1 MTTPSV
7 QVCLSLGSNIAPHK
21 FLPRAVERLRDF
33 LEVTAVSRAWRSAA
47 VGASGP
53 DFLNAAV
60 LVSTQLP
67 PFDLKID
74 VLRRVEAQ
82 LGRVRRAD
90 KFAPRTIDIDIIV
103 YGDQVVDSALWSQAY
118 LALPV
123 SELLPGLVNPQ
134 SSETLEHIAR
144 RLVAKGDIFPS
155 PEVLEGE

>member
-60 LVSTQLP
+60 LVCTRLSP
-67 PFDLKID
+67 SDLKID

-123 SELLPGLVNPQ
+123 SELLPGLVDPQ
-134 SSETLEHIAR
+134 SGETLDHIAR
-144 RLVAKGDIFPS
+144 RLVAKGDIIPS
-155 PEVLEGE
+155 PDVLEGE

>member
-33 LEVTAVSRAWRSAA
+33 LEVTAVSRAWRSVP

-60 LVSTQLP
+60 LVCTQLS
-67 PFDLKID
+67 PFALKID

-90 KFAPRTIDIDIIV
+90 KFAPRTIDIDIII
-103 YGDQVVDSALWSQAY
+103 YGDLVVDSALWSQAY

-123 SELLPGLVNPQ
+123 SELLPGLVDPQ
-134 SSETLEHIAR
+134 SGETLDHIAR
-144 RLVAKGDIFPS
+144 RLVAKGDIIPS
-155 PEVLEGE
+155 PDVLEGE

>member
-1 MTTPSV
+1 MNTPSV

-21 FLPRAVERLRDF
+21 FLPRAVERLRGF
-33 LEVTAVSRAWRSAA
+33 LEVTAVSRAWRSSAI
-47 VGASGP
+47 GAPGP

-60 LVSTQLP
+60 LVFTQLP

-74 VLRRVEAQ
+74 VLRQVEAQ

-103 YGDQVVDSALWSQAY
+103 YGEQVLDSALWSQAY

-134 SSETLEHIAR
+134 SGETLEHIAR
-144 RLVAKGDIFPS
+144 RLVAQVDISPS

>member
-60 LVSTQLP
+60 LVCTRLSP
-67 PFDLKID
+67 SDLKID

-134 SSETLEHIAR
+134 SGETLDHIAR
-144 RLVAKGDIFPS
+144 RLVAKGDITPS
-155 PEVLEGE
+155 PDVLEGE